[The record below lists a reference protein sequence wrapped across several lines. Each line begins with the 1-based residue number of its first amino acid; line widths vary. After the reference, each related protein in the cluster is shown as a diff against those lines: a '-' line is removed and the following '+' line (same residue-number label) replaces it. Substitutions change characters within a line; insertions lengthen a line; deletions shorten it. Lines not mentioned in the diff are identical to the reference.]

1 MRQFGREVRPCDP
14 CVPAPPVFLNWT
26 IPANRL
32 LFSAIFTDHCLAKM
46 AFVRSSA
53 PGVHVDDDASWL
65 IRRRRYSRQF
75 LGLPKWQKPPDL
87 SIDPESGL
95 LSFINPDK
103 TAKAFFVSVRGHTC
117 RGAGG
122 TLASTT
128 SPTDAN
134 RTVKVTTFVVV
145 VEPKQL
151 VDVCKLR
158 GLRSPADADIASDI
172 VELSWP
178 AVAAPSP
185 PLRNG
190 PAAPSPPPPLQSDFD
205 AIDSEQSQIRQ
216 PQIRQPQIRQSSPPL
231 PCPSACEPTEEPL
244 SLSELAVRGGWGEL
258 TGKSRPPLSPQIRK
272 SRPPLSPFLAL
283 SACEPCEPL
292 VLGFPFAPGKAHLC
306 SQGANGRL
314 THFAH
319 ASTAHAIDLDAEIGT
334 PVLAVAS
341 GRVHALRESAPR
353 GGIDVM
359 CSLPRMAAGR

>member
-1 MRQFGREVRPCDP
+1 MFTA
-14 CVPAPPVFLNWT
+14 VPPLT
-26 IPANRL
+26 KHH
-32 LFSAIFTDHCLAKM
+32 TYM
-46 AFVRSSA
+46 QTYVRSSA
-53 PGVHVDDDASWL
+53 PGVHVDDDASWI
-65 IRRRRYSRQF
+65 IRRRRYNRQL
-75 LGLPKWQKPPDL
+75 LGLPKRQKPPDL

-128 SPTDAN
+128 SPTDAD

-178 AVAAPSP
+178 IAAAPSTS
-185 PLRNG
+185 LRSG
-190 PAAPSPPPPLQSDFD
+190 PAAPLPPPPLLSDFD
-205 AIDSEQSQIRQ
+205 AIDSG
-216 PQIRQPQIRQSSPPL
+216 QSSPPP
-231 PCPSACEPTEEPL
+231 PCPFAYAPSDEL
-244 SLSELAVRGGWGEL
+244 SSLSELAVRGGCGEL
-258 TGKSRPPLSPQIRK
+258 TRESRPPP
-272 SRPPLSPFLAL
+272 PPLLAL

-292 VLGFPFAPGKAHLC
+292 VLGFPFAPGRAHVSSPGANGRLVLGFPFAPGKAYLC

-359 CSLPRMAAGR
+359 RSLPLLMSADYL

>member
-1 MRQFGREVRPCDP
+1 MSPGSPG
-14 CVPAPPVFLNWT
+14 VFELDFT
-26 IPANRL
+26 VYTSFLSHLHRSVLFAN
-32 LFSAIFTDHCLAKM
+32 M

-95 LSFINPDK
+95 LSFIIPDK
-103 TAKAFFVSVRGHTC
+103 TAKAFFVSVRGHAC

-216 PQIRQPQIRQSSPPL
+216 PQIRQSSPPL

-244 SLSELAVRGGWGEL
+244 SLSELAVRGGCGEL
-258 TGKSRPPLSPQIRK
+258 TGKARPPLSPQSRK

-341 GRVHALRESAPR
+341 GRVHAFRERAPR

>member
-1 MRQFGREVRPCDP
+1 MSCD
-14 CVPAPPVFLNWT
+14 T
-26 IPANRL
+26 
-32 LFSAIFTDHCLAKM
+32 TM
-46 AFVRSSA
+46 QTFVRTSA
-53 PGVHVDDDASWL
+53 PGVHVDDDASWI
-65 IRRRRYSRQF
+65 IRRRRYSRQL

-128 SPTDAN
+128 SPTDAD

-178 AVAAPSP
+178 IAAAPSTS
-185 PLRNG
+185 LRSG
-190 PAAPSPPPPLQSDFD
+190 PAAPLPPPPLQSDLN
-205 AIDSEQSQIRQ
+205 AIDSGQV
-216 PQIRQPQIRQSSPPL
+216 SPPP
-231 PCPSACEPTEEPL
+231 PCPSACAPSDEL
-244 SLSELAVRGGWGEL
+244 SSLSEFDVRGGCGEL
-258 TGKSRPPLSPQIRK
+258 TRESRPP
-272 SRPPLSPFLAL
+272 PPTLLAL
-283 SACEPCEPL
+283 SACEPCEPCEPL
-292 VLGFPFAPGKAHLC
+292 VLGFPFAPGKAYLC

-359 CSLPRMAAGR
+359 RARITTDYH

>member
-1 MRQFGREVRPCDP
+1 MTKFLIVFTQVSHLSCD
-14 CVPAPPVFLNWT
+14 T
-26 IPANRL
+26 
-32 LFSAIFTDHCLAKM
+32 TM
-46 AFVRSSA
+46 QTFVRTSA
-53 PGVHVDDDASWL
+53 PGVHVDDDASWI
-65 IRRRRYSRQF
+65 IRRRRYSRQL

-128 SPTDAN
+128 SPTDAD

-178 AVAAPSP
+178 IAAAPSTS
-185 PLRNG
+185 LRSG
-190 PAAPSPPPPLQSDFD
+190 PAAPLPPPPLQSDLN
-205 AIDSEQSQIRQ
+205 AIDSGQV
-216 PQIRQPQIRQSSPPL
+216 SPPP
-231 PCPSACEPTEEPL
+231 PCPSACAPSDEL
-244 SLSELAVRGGWGEL
+244 SSLSEFAVRGGCGEL
-258 TGKSRPPLSPQIRK
+258 TRESRPPP
-272 SRPPLSPFLAL
+272 PPLLAL

-292 VLGFPFAPGKAHLC
+292 VLGFPFAPGKAYLC

-359 CSLPRMAAGR
+359 RALITTDYH